1 MSSHTETIE
10 ITGLPPG
17 TKDALEQ
24 IARSDGKSGEEFA
37 RTLIQA
43 EILSRQPFSEILAP
57 IRESF
62 EESGMSEEDLDALV
76 KEVREEIYKE
86 RREKDK

>member
-43 EILSRQPFSEILAP
+43 EILSRRPFSEILEP
-57 IRESF
+57 IRRSF
-62 EESGMSEEDLDALV
+62 EESGMTEEELDVLIE
-76 KEVREEIYKE
+76 EVRDEIRNE
-86 RREKDK
+86 RMERGK